1 MTLSKLPGLGNNSCR
16 APHHQ
21 WPQREQIQEVNRTWC
36 CNHCQWHQQ
45 HTQQSSPL
53 SRPIPQPYY
62 RNLNFNHLHHVII
75 TDIIMVTTLTSV
87 THMSSCTM
95 IPETVTVLGGVP
107 QSYDSNYLDL
117 ANLAYVYFAKISPDN
132 NDESTEGC

>member
-1 MTLSKLPGLGNNSCR
+1 MVL
-16 APHHQ
+16 Q
-21 WPQREQIQEVNRTWC
+21 
-36 CNHCQWHQQ
+36 
-45 HTQQSSPL
+45 PL
-53 SRPIPQPYY
+53 SVAPAAYTTIFPPFEAHTSNEQRTIQGWSQPYY

-132 NDESTEGC
+132 NDESTEEC